1 MFPDSHTPSGI
12 LNEKSF
18 RLLINVPQHFARNSR
33 VHHTWPLTP
42 RPNATTRRPQRY
54 IPTLSRVTFFYNF
67 AMGDAENTF
76 PSKKRAAGRELSREN
91 PGLDDEEEC
100 LGQETGTFKSV
111 SDEVLASR
119 RIVKVKHG
127 QTSSTPSAPS
137 SNSFAAIRLV
147 TPANSTPAFVP
158 VNNFQEIEK
167 PDSEKLVVGND
178 QNTPAVEEEKNG
190 NKDELERNDENT
202 PVSEK
207 ENSENNDK
215 LDGNDENNPAPE
227 KENLK
232 NKDKIAGNDESTLAA
247 EKEKYESKEK
257 VEGNDENT
265 PGAKIGNVEK
275 KEILEGNDGNTPA
288 AGSVISFQ
296 QLSSNQNAFTGLV
309 GTGFSSSSFSFGSIP
324 SFSFGTNGS
333 SSLFGSTDKKTE
345 GTKTIPSFNKEVQV
359 ETGEE
364 NEEEVFTTDSV
375 LFEFIDGGW
384 KERGKGELKVNVLTS
399 GTRKARLV
407 MRARGNYR
415 LILNASIFP
424 DMKLTNMEKKGITFA
439 CLNGTGEGQNGLST
453 FALKFKD
460 ASVVDEFRSVV
471 MAHKGNLTPPID
483 LKTPD

>member
-1 MFPDSHTPSGI
+1 MYFLQNH
-12 LNEKSF
+12 LF
-18 RLLINVPQHFARNSR
+18 H
-33 VHHTWPLTP
+33 
-42 RPNATTRRPQRY
+42 
-54 IPTLSRVTFFYNF
+54 NF

-100 LGQETGTFKSV
+100 TGEETGTFKRA
-111 SDEVLASR
+111 SDEVLANR
-119 RIVKVKHG
+119 RIVKVKRG

-137 SNSFAAIRLV
+137 SNPFAAIRLV
-147 TPANSTPAFVP
+147 HPANFTPAFVP
-158 VNNFQEIEK
+158 VNDFQEIEK
-167 PDSEKLVVGND
+167 PDSEKLVVRID
-178 QNTPAVEEEKNG
+178 QNTPSVVEEKNG
-190 NKDELERNDENT
+190 NKDKLKRNDENT
-202 PVSEK
+202 PASEK
-207 ENSENNDK
+207 ENGENKDK
-215 LDGNDENNPAPE
+215 LDGNDKNPASE
-227 KENLK
+227 KENLE
-232 NKDKIAGNDESTLAA
+232 NKDKVAGNDESTPAA
-247 EKEKYESKEK
+247 EKERDENKEK

-275 KEILEGNDGNTPA
+275 KVILEGNDENTPA
-288 AGSVISFQ
+288 SGSVNSFQ

-309 GTGFSSSSFSFGSIP
+309 GTGFSSSSFSFGSVP
-324 SFSFGTNGS
+324 SFSFGTNGNP
-333 SSLFGSTDKKTE
+333 SLFGSTDKKTE
-345 GTKTIPSFNKEVQV
+345 GTKTIPSFKKEVQV

-364 NEEEVFTTDSV
+364 NEKAVFITDSV

-384 KERGKGELKVNVLTS
+384 KERGKGEVKVNVLTS

-424 DMKLTNMEKKGITFA
+424 DIKLTNMEKKGITFA
-439 CLNGTGEGQNGLST
+439 CLNGTCEGQNVLST

-483 LKTPD
+483 LKTPDK